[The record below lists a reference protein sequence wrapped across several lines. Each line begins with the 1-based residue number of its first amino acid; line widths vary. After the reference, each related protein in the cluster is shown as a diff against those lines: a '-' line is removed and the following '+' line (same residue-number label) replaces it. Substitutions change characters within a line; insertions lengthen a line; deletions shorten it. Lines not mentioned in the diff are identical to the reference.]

1 MKALVK
7 SEPGAG
13 HVGILEVEEPHCG
26 DDQIKIEVGFC
37 GVCGTDLHVLH
48 DTFKNYPP
56 VILGHEFSGSV
67 VEVGRNVNHVAPGHA
82 VTVLPASAVICGV
95 CIHCRSGHFMFCPKR
110 RGMGHGVNGAF
121 ARYVVVRKDQAYKIP
136 EGLGLDEGA
145 LCEPFA
151 AALQAVTE
159 VTNVRVGDI
168 ALVSGPGPIGLMCL
182 KILAAEGIKT
192 IVAGAAQDAARL
204 EAAKRLGASVV
215 VNVGEQKLL
224 DVVLAET
231 QGAGV
236 DVAFECA
243 GNAASA
249 AGCLE
254 ALKRLGHYTQV
265 GIFGKPVT
273 LNFDTVFFKQL
284 QVAGSVGYTVHTW
297 ERLMKILTQGK
308 VRLADLITHRLP
320 LSRWQEAFG
329 LCEQKQA
336 IKVLI
341 SPDQS

>member
-7 SEPGAG
+7 SEPGVG
-13 HVGILEVEEPHCG
+13 HVGILEVDEPRCG
-26 DDQIKIEVGFC
+26 DNQVKIEVAFC

-56 VILGHEFSGSV
+56 VILGHEFSGMV
-67 VEVGRNVNHVAPGHA
+67 VEAGKDVGHVAVGDA
-82 VTVLPASAVICGV
+82 VAVLPASAVVCGT

-121 ARYVVVRKDQAYKIP
+121 ARYAVVRKDQAYKIP
-136 EGLGLDEGA
+136 DGLSLVECA

-159 VTNVRVGDI
+159 VTSVRIGDV

-192 IVAGAAQDAARL
+192 IVAGTTQDALRL
-204 EAAKRLGASVV
+204 ESAKSMGATVV
-215 VNVGEQKLL
+215 VNVTEQNLI

-231 QGAGV
+231 GGAGV
-236 DVAFECA
+236 DVAFECSGQA
-243 GNAASA
+243 GSA
-249 AGCLE
+249 AACLE
-254 ALKRLGHYTQV
+254 ALRRLGRYTQV
-265 GIFGKPVT
+265 GIFGKPVN
-273 LNFDTVFFKQL
+273 LNFDTILYKQL

-297 ERLMKILTQGK
+297 DRLMKILAQRK

-320 LSRWQEAFG
+320 LSQWQQAFE
-329 LCEQKQA
+329 LCEQKRA

-341 SPDQS
+341 SPD